1 MDQPDLFGDDVR
13 LDMLDEFQG
22 LPLQRQCSV
31 DSNNAQRLQ
40 LPKNP
45 NEDQIKMKPDPDIGD
60 LLLVKMQKKLQ
71 PVVRMTFSML
81 MANSLSVKRNWTAST
96 AVEE

>member
-1 MDQPDLFGDDVR
+1 MDEPDLFGDAVR
-13 LDMLDEFQG
+13 LAMLDDFQG

-60 LLLVKMQKKLQ
+60 LLWQAYTGENVEKASACRENDVQH
-71 PVVRMTFSML
+71 
-81 MANSLSVKRNWTAST
+81 ANG
-96 AVEE
+96 